1 MEPAAARRPW
11 LVALLVALVVVPLV
25 VAGLV
30 VVLRGPSWL
39 PGVADCTV
47 GRGDRTVEL
56 GTGEAQLAASVAA
69 RSVRLGLP
77 VGTAATAIQ
86 DQVDLSDQ
94 DARVVARAL
103 TGRAPHSLSCR
114 HGGAAEEESDRLSAR
129 GLTARAEVVRRDLIG
144 AFGRQQLGGFAP
156 GGVTTGHMPGSAH
169 YEGRA
174 VDVFYR
180 PVDSGEQATRLG
192 DRAVPRRPRRPAR
205 GDHRDLRRSH
215 LDGSPRRSRAG
226 APMPPTPPAD
236 RQPSLPSSSTATTC
250 TSTSPTEHLDRPY
263 PPGFA
268 HARTQVVDRITL

>member
-30 VVLRGPSWL
+30 AVLRGPSWL

-69 RSVRLGLP
+69 RSVHLGLP

-103 TGRAPHSLSCR
+103 TGRAPYSLSCR

-144 AFGRQQLGGFAP
+144 AFGRQRLGGFAP

-180 PVDSGEQATRLG
+180 PVDRASRRHGWATAQYLVAHADRLAVTTVIYDG
-192 DRAVPRRPRRPAR
+192 RIWTARRALQGWRTYAPDTAGRSAAVAAVLE
-205 GDHRDLRRSH
+205 HRDH
-215 LDGSPRRSRAG
+215 VHVDV
-226 APMPPTPPAD
+226 AD
-236 RQPSLPSSSTATTC
+236 
-250 TSTSPTEHLDRPY
+250 
-263 PPGFA
+263 
-268 HARTQVVDRITL
+268 